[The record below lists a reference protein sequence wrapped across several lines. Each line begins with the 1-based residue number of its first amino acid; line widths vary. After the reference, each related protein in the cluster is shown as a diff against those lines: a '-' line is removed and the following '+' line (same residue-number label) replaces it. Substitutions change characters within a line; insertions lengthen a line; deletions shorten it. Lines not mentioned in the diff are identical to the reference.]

1 MGVAEELE
9 FCGLEI
15 GDLASVEDLLDSR
28 ESNLVESLAMISCFD
43 GP

>member
-1 MGVAEELE
+1 MAEELE
-9 FCGLEI
+9 FCGFEI